1 MKIFKLKYSFT
12 SIAIIAF
19 FSCSDYGDLNIDPNS
34 ATNVDPSNLLS
45 YAQFQLYDY
54 SHGRDMNMEHGK
66 LMVQHFAQNEYAEE
80 SRYQYGETSI
90 DNVWFYLYTEVLK
103 ELETAKGLVDAQDI
117 AENVKRNKNA
127 ILDIS
132 KVNAFMLLT
141 DSFGDIPYSEAF
153 NADIPLPGYDTQET
167 VYTGILST
175 LENAASTLDTGA
187 PSFSSGDI
195 IYDGDV
201 AKWKKFAHSLML
213 RLAMRVSDVAPSL
226 ATKYTAIAAGNLI
239 TSLNEEQRFTFDSAP
254 DRSNPMWR
262 DKVQDSRDDFAV
274 TELIVKELNDRDD
287 PRLEKFAAEAP
298 TGGIVGM
305 PYGLDDNSASI
316 LKASTSRPNDDL
328 LEATAHHV
336 IISLSEVKFLL
347 AEAYERGI
355 LTGDAQKAYEEGIR
369 ASMEYWGISDAD
381 VINNY
386 ISAQPYNG
394 SNWKASIGIQKWI
407 SLYTSGTEAWA
418 EWRRLDQ
425 PVLEPSPN
433 GVVSSIPTKMPYPQ
447 SERTNNATS
456 LGAVSS
462 NPINITA
469 KVWWDVN

>member
-1 MKIFKLKYSFT
+1 
-12 SIAIIAF
+12 
-19 FSCSDYGDLNIDPNS
+19 
-34 ATNVDPSNLLS
+34 
-45 YAQFQLYDY
+45 
-54 SHGRDMNMEHGK
+54 
-66 LMVQHFAQNEYAEE
+66 
-80 SRYQYGETSI
+80 
-90 DNVWFYLYTEVLK
+90 
-103 ELETAKGLVDAQDI
+103 
-117 AENVKRNKNA
+117 
-127 ILDIS
+127 
-132 KVNAFMLLT
+132 
-141 DSFGDIPYSEAF
+141 
-153 NADIPLPGYDTQET
+153 
-167 VYTGILST
+167 
-175 LENAASTLDTGA
+175 
-187 PSFSSGDI
+187 
-195 IYDGDV
+195 
-201 AKWKKFAHSLML
+201 
-213 RLAMRVSDVAPSL
+213 MRVSDVAPSL
-226 ATKYTAIAAGNLI
+226 AAKYAAIAAGNLI
-239 TSLNEEQRFTFDSAP
+239 TSLNEEPRFTFDSVP

-274 TELIVKELNDRDD
+274 TQLIVKELNDRAD

-386 ISAQPYNG
+386 ISAQSYNG

-407 SLYTSGTEAWA
+407 SIYTSGKEALA

-469 KVWWDVN
+469 KVWWDVNQFYEH